1 MSEERSLRVKLINH
15 GQSKIWFEA
24 GNKSS
29 PEPRVLATNEVVN
42 VTRRLCEPEVFE
54 AFYKQWH
61 QSVTGREPRGS
72 QSLTA
77 RSRPRG
83 RSSAR

>member
-1 MSEERSLRVKLINH
+1 MSEERFLGVKLINH
-15 GQSKIWFEA
+15 GQSEIWFEA

-42 VTRRLCEPEVFE
+42 VIRRLCEPEIFE

-61 QSVTGREPRGS
+61 QSVGTVA
-72 QSLTA
+72 SLVGENVDAIATELKLNY
-77 RSRPRG
+77 
-83 RSSAR
+83 